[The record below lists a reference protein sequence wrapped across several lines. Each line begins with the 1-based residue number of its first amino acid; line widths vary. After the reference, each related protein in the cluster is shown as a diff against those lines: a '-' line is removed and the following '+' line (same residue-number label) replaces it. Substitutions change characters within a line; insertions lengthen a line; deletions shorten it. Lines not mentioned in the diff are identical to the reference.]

1 MAALVAMTA
10 AILHRGPDEGGHHLA
25 SGVALGMRRLSIIG
39 LAGSHQPIANEAG
52 SVSAVFNGE
61 IYNFPVLRSA
71 LVRRGHR
78 LSTAGDTETIVHLYE
93 DHGIDFPRHLRGMF
107 AIAVWDAELRQ
118 LVLVRDRMGVKPL
131 YYATTSSGLAF
142 ASEVKSLIAGG
153 LVKPALDPLAAELFG
168 LRLRAGATHA
178 VSRGQQASARKRPGV
193 ARGPADRA
201 ARLLAAV
208 GRSA

>member
-1 MAALVAMTA
+1 
-10 AILHRGPDEGGHHLA
+10 
-25 SGVALGMRRLSIIG
+25 MRRLSIID

-153 LVKPALDPLAAELFG
+153 LVKPALDPLAAELFWPTATCRG
-168 LRLRAGATHA
+168 HARCFTGSASFRPQTSWCGARAG
-178 VSRGQQASARKRPGV
+178 
-193 ARGPADRA
+193 
-201 ARLLAAV
+201 
-208 GRSA
+208 